1 MTEPV
6 SGSPKRRGFLGTV
19 LLGCGLVAGYGLGL
33 AHFFRYL
40 VPLRRQRRTDMF
52 VGTLKDFPVG
62 TSRVLRDPSGQ
73 SIAVARTADN
83 AESKGFGFRA
93 LSSRCPHLG
102 CNVHWDAGRGEFVC
116 PCHNGVF
123 DKNGVAISGPPAAE
137 GKNLT
142 EFPVRVDADR
152 GWVFVQVNV
161 GGSYGV

>member
-1 MTEPV
+1 MLPTQKDP
-6 SGSPKRRGFLGTV
+6 PPRRGIIATL
-19 LLGCGLVAGYGLGL
+19 LLGCGLLAGYGLGL

-40 VPLRRQRRTDMF
+40 VPLRRSRRADIF

-62 TSRVLRDPSGQ
+62 ASRVLQDPSGQ
-73 SIAVARTADN
+73 NIAVARTSDATS
-83 AESKGFGFRA
+83 AAGFRA

-102 CNVHWDAGRGEFVC
+102 CNVHWDAGRGEFIC

-123 DKNGVAISGPPAAE
+123 DKNGVAVSGPPAAE

-152 GWVFVQVNV
+152 GWVFVQVSI
-161 GGSYGV
+161 GGSYGG